1 MMASVKLFFIALP
14 VFLVI
19 DLVWL
24 GLVAKSFYAKHLGF
38 LMRPDP
44 NWIAAIIFYLLFVI
58 GLVHFVITPALEKSS
73 LTDALLFGALFGLVT
88 YSTYD
93 LTNLATIKDWPQVV
107 TCVDLVWGTTLS
119 AALSAITYSI
129 AKKIGL

>member
-1 MMASVKLFFIALP
+1 MASVKLFFIALP

-44 NWIAAIIFYLLFVI
+44 NWIAAIIFYLLFVV
-58 GLVHFVITPALEKSS
+58 GLVHFVITPALEKRSPA
-73 LTDALLFGALFGLVT
+73 DALLFGALFGLVT

-93 LTNLATIKDWPQVV
+93 LTNLATIKGWPLVV
-107 TCVDLVWGTTLS
+107 TCVDLAWGATLS
-119 AALSAITYSI
+119 AAISAITYSI
-129 AKKIGL
+129 ARKIGL

>member
-1 MMASVKLFFIALP
+1 MVSIKLYFIALP
-14 VFLVI
+14 VFLAI

-24 GLVAKSFYAKHLGF
+24 GLVAKSFYARQLGY

-44 NWIAAIIFYLLFVI
+44 NWTAAIIFYLLFVV

-93 LTNLATIKDWPQVV
+93 LTNLATIKGWPLVV
-107 TCVDLVWGTTLS
+107 TCVDLLWGATLS
-119 AALSAITYSI
+119 AAISAITYSI
-129 AKKIGL
+129 AKKLGL